1 MQHANIYGLDIE
13 TDTDRDGLD
22 PTVAP
27 VVMVALSGRKLD
39 EVFCGPEPELL
50 AALDARLA
58 NLEPGVIATWNGS
71 TFDLP
76 FIADRAR
83 ILDLDLGLQLC
94 LDRSLT
100 MNRAPLPGHAGAYRA
115 EWHRHTHIDT
125 FRLYGNPSPSSHW
138 TSLRVIG
145 RVLGLG
151 TSSGHDA
158 GRRTQILTNEAL
170 HAHAPSDARLARVL
184 AERRW
189 SAAARLVDRVEPVEA
204 EVVSVA
210 AGRLERQ
217 ARLSERAVA
226 ARPAH
231 SVIAPV

>member
-13 TDTDRDGLD
+13 TDTRYDGLD
-22 PTVAP
+22 PTVAS
-27 VVMVALSGRKLD
+27 VVTVALSGRKLD
-39 EVFCGPEPELL
+39 EVFVGPEHELL
-50 AALDARLA
+50 AALDRRLA
-58 NLEPGVIATWNGS
+58 TLEPGVIATWNGS

-83 ILDLDLGLQLC
+83 LLGLDLGLQLC
-94 LDRSLT
+94 LDRRLT
-100 MNRAPLPGHAGAYRA
+100 LHRAPLPGHAGAYRA
-115 EWHRHTHIDT
+115 AWYRHTHIDT
-125 FRLYGNPSPSSHW
+125 FRLYGHPSPSSHW

-151 TSSGHDA
+151 APGHGEA
-158 GRRTQILTNEAL
+158 NHRTQALTNEAL

-189 SAAARLVDRVEPVEA
+189 SVAARLVDHVEA
-204 EVVSVA
+204 VEAQVVSVA

-217 ARLSERAVA
+217 ARLH
-226 ARPAH
+226 ARTVGTVGAPA
-231 SVIAPV
+231 

>member
-1 MQHANIYGLDIE
+1 MQHAKVYGLDIE
-13 TDTDRDGLD
+13 TDTSSDGLD

-27 VVMVALSGRKLD
+27 VLTVALSGRKLD
-39 EVFCGPEPELL
+39 EVFVGPEPDLFS
-50 AALDARLA
+50 ALDDRLA
-58 NLEPGVIATWNGS
+58 ELEPGVIATWNGS

-83 ILDLDLGLQLC
+83 LLGVDLGLQLC
-94 LDRSLT
+94 LDHSRT
-100 MNRAPLPGHAGAYRA
+100 MQRAPLPGHAGAYRA
-115 EWHRHTHIDT
+115 AWYQHTHIDT
-125 FRLYGNPSPSSHW
+125 YRLYGHPSASSHW

-151 TSSGHDA
+151 GDPGRDV
-158 GRRTQILTNEAL
+158 GRRTELLTNEAL

-189 SAAARLVDRVEPVEA
+189 STAARMVDRLEPIEA

-210 AGRLERQ
+210 VQRLERQ
-217 ARLSERAVA
+217 ARLGS
-226 ARPAH
+226 RP
-231 SVIAPV
+231 VIASA

>member
-13 TDTDRDGLD
+13 TDTRQDGLD
-22 PTVAP
+22 PTVAS
-27 VVMVALSGRKLD
+27 VVTVALSGRKLD
-39 EVFCGPEPELL
+39 EVFVGPEHELL
-50 AALDARLA
+50 EALDRRLA
-58 NLEPGVIATWNGS
+58 TLEPGVIATWNGS

-83 ILDLDLGLQLC
+83 LLGLDLGLQLC
-94 LDRSLT
+94 LDRRLT
-100 MNRAPLPGHAGAYRA
+100 LHRAPLPGHAGAYRA
-115 EWHRHTHIDT
+115 AWHRHTHIDT
-125 FRLYGNPSPSSHW
+125 FRLYGHPSPASPW

-151 TSSGHDA
+151 AHGEPIH
-158 GRRTQILTNEAL
+158 RTQALTNEAL

-189 SAAARLVDRVEPVEA
+189 SVAARLVDRVEAVEA
-204 EVVSVA
+204 QVVSVA

-217 ARLSERAVA
+217 ARHL
-226 ARPAH
+226 ARTVGAPA
-231 SVIAPV
+231 

>member
-13 TDTDRDGLD
+13 TDTTRDGLD

-27 VVMVALSGRKLD
+27 VLTVALSGRKLD
-39 EVFCGPEPELL
+39 EVFVGPEPELL
-50 AALDARLA
+50 CHLDERLA
-58 NLEPGVIATWNGS
+58 ELEPGVIATWNGS

-83 ILDLDLGLQLC
+83 LLQLDLGLQLC

-115 EWHRHTHIDT
+115 AWHRHTHIDT
-125 FRLYGNPSPSSHW
+125 FRLFGHPTEASHW

-151 TSSGHDA
+151 APPGRDA
-158 GRRTQILTNEAL
+158 HRRTQVLTNEAL

-204 EVVSVA
+204 QVVSVA
-210 AGRLERQ
+210 VGRLERQ
-217 ARLSERAVA
+217 ARLSGRPVVA
-226 ARPAH
+226 PA
-231 SVIAPV
+231 

>member
-1 MQHANIYGLDIE
+1 MQHANVYGLDIE
-13 TDTDRDGLD
+13 TDTSFDGLD

-27 VVMVALSGRKLD
+27 VLTIALSGRKLD
-39 EVFCGPEPELL
+39 EVFIGPEPEMFR
-50 AALDARLA
+50 ALDARLA
-58 NLEPGVIATWNGS
+58 ELEPGVIATWNGS

-83 ILDLDLGLQLC
+83 LLGVDLGLQLC
-94 LDRSLT
+94 LDRSRT
-100 MNRAPLPGHAGAYRA
+100 MHRAPLPGHAGAYRA
-115 EWHRHTHIDT
+115 AWYRHTHIDT
-125 FRLYGNPSPSSHW
+125 YRLYGHPSATSHW

-151 TSSGHDA
+151 NATAHDA
-158 GRRTQILTNEAL
+158 GRRTELLTNEAL

-189 SAAARLVDRVEPVEA
+189 SAAVRMVDRVEPVEA

-210 AGRLERQ
+210 VQRMERK
-217 ARLSERAVA
+217 ARLNAGAVA
-226 ARPAH
+226 ATA
-231 SVIAPV
+231 

>member
-13 TDTDRDGLD
+13 TDTSRDGLD

-27 VVMVALSGRKLD
+27 VLTVALSGRKLD
-39 EVFCGPEPELL
+39 EVFVGAETELL
-50 AALDARLA
+50 TALDERLA

-83 ILDLDLGLQLC
+83 LLDLDLGLKLC
-94 LDRSLT
+94 LDRTLT

-115 EWHRHTHIDT
+115 AWHHHTHIDT
-125 FRLYGNPSPSSHW
+125 FRLYGHPSQSGPWS
-138 TSLRVIG
+138 SLRTIG
-145 RVLGLG
+145 RLLGL
-151 TSSGHDA
+151 TSGGGRDA
-158 GRRTQILTNEAL
+158 ARRTQALTNEAL

-189 SAAARLVDRVEPVEA
+189 SAAARLVDHVEPVEA
-204 EVVSVA
+204 QVVSVA
-210 AGRLERQ
+210 VGRLERQ
-217 ARLSERAVA
+217 ARLNGRSVVA
-226 ARPAH
+226 PA
-231 SVIAPV
+231 

>member
-13 TDTDRDGLD
+13 TDTSTDGLD

-27 VVMVALSGRKLD
+27 VLTIALSGRKLD
-39 EVFCGPEPELL
+39 EVYVGPEAELI

-58 NLEPGVIATWNGS
+58 ALEPGVIATWNGS

-76 FIADRAR
+76 FVADRAR
-83 ILDLDLGLQLC
+83 ILGLDLGLQLC

-115 EWHRHTHIDT
+115 AWHRHTHIDT
-125 FRLYGNPSPSSHW
+125 FRLYGHESPSSHW

-151 TSSGHDA
+151 VATSQDSA
-158 GRRTQILTNEAL
+158 RRTQALANEAL

-189 SAAARLVDRVEPVEA
+189 SAAVRLIDRVEPIEA

-210 AGRLERQ
+210 AERLERR
-217 ARLSERAVA
+217 ARIAGRSVLGTTEPIA
-226 ARPAH
+226 A
-231 SVIAPV
+231 SV